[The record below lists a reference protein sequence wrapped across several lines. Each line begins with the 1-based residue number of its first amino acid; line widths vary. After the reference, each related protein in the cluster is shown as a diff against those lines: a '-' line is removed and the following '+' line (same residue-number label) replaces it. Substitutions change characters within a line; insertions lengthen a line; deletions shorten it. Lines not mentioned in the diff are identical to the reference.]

1 MKTIK
6 HTNELKSSKK
16 QNQAGE
22 ALVMHTEGGEMP
34 VAKKAHNRELINAES
49 IFSSSSLDQKKAK
62 KR

>member
-16 QNQAGE
+16 QN
-22 ALVMHTEGGEMP
+22 TEGGEMP